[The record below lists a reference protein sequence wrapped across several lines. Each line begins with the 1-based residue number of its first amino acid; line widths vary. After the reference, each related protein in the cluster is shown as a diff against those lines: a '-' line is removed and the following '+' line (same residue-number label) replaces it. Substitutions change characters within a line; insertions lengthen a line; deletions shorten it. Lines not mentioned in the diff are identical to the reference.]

1 MHFFYLLVLILVL
14 AEPSFS
20 ITSIYNLDPIQNAIH
35 SKEKILLIIDNEIAE
50 NKAINS
56 AINRYADD
64 LNKSFGMAIDVYS
77 FPNIKKGGTAQT
89 LRSFLQSAKDSLIGA
104 IFIGDLP
111 RAQFEFIQNPNTS
124 SIRYQRW
131 ISDFYFMDLDGIWL
145 DTASGNSESQGGL
158 LLEKNVSTPIF
169 LSDTELP
176 SILPL
181 DSFSIRYRGLLKA
194 PETGICSLSII
205 SDNQRRL
212 WMNDTLIIDAWIR
225 DWDHEYFGAIPIKK
239 NESIPI
245 QIDYAEEWGGSNFK
259 IYWKLPNSSSWVP
272 IPDSVWY
279 TNEHT
284 PGLTATY
291 FGNVWLHTKEENPTV
306 GTPTNW
312 KSNSSNGIFDGHYSQ
327 NGAVSDSMEI
337 WISRIDPYTAGV
349 LGNPTTLLLDFFDK
363 LHSWYNS
370 KKPPQSHGAYFITTD
385 ADTSAESDRKFILG
399 LSSIYGRE
407 KVDVILADG
416 KSYLENIAN
425 PIYGWSTYVGHG
437 DPISLANG
445 FKAKDLKNY
454 SVGPRI
460 FHFASCSPL
469 ENYDFWG
476 NPWSIS
482 VGSAHLFGTKN
493 GGFVAIGASKTSGD
507 NQLDDLM
514 YYDAE
519 NTFIGAAYLSWI
531 NQRLK
536 RNNYKPLEDIYDWFY
551 VETLIGDPLQFAI
564 LTPEYPIKIERK
576 KPFSLPKVDSK
587 KWDAAGRLKSLF
599 TKEKKAWFY

>member
-1 MHFFYLLVLILVL
+1 MRYFIFFGLMLLL
-14 AEPSFS
+14 AHPSFS
-20 ITSIYNLDPIQNAIH
+20 VTLKYNLDPIESSSH
-35 SKEKILLIIDNEIAE
+35 SKEKIILIVDNEFAE
-50 NKAINS
+50 NEMVNS

-77 FPNIKKGGTAQT
+77 FPNIKKGGTAQA

-225 DWDHEYFGAIPIKK
+225 DWDNEYFGLFSIKE
-239 NESIPI
+239 NEFVPI

-259 IYWKLPNSSSWVP
+259 FYWKLPNSSSWVL

-279 TNEHT
+279 TKEHT

-291 FGNVWLHTKEENPTV
+291 FGNVWLHTKEVNSTV
-306 GTPTNW
+306 GSPTSW
-312 KSNSSNGIFDGHYSQ
+312 KSNSSNGIFDGHYNQ
-327 NGAVSDSMEI
+327 NGTVSDSMEI
-337 WISRIDPYTAGV
+337 WISRIDPYTAGL
-349 LGNPTTLLLDFFDK
+349 LGNPTTLLLNYFDK
-363 LHSWYNS
+363 LHSWYDS
-370 KKPPQSHGAYFITTD
+370 KMPPQSHGAYFITAD
-385 ADTSAESDRKFILG
+385 ADTTTESDKKFILG

-407 KVDVILADG
+407 NVDVILADG
-416 KSYLENIAN
+416 KGYLENIAN

-469 ENYDFWG
+469 ENYDIWG

-514 YYDAE
+514 YYDSKKS
-519 NTFIGAAYLSWI
+519 FIGAAYLSWI

-536 RNNYKPLEDIYDWFY
+536 RNNYSPPENIYDWFY
-551 VETLIGDPLQFAI
+551 AETLIGDPLQSA
-564 LTPEYPIKIERK
+564 LLMPEYAVSIKKK
-576 KPFSLPKVDSK
+576 KPFSSLKVDSK

>member
-1 MHFFYLLVLILVL
+1 MRYFIFFGLMLLL
-14 AEPSFS
+14 AHPSFS
-20 ITSIYNLDPIQNAIH
+20 VTLKYNLDPIESSSH
-35 SKEKILLIIDNEIAE
+35 SKEKIILIVDNEFAE
-50 NKAINS
+50 NEMVNS

-77 FPNIKKGGTAQT
+77 FPNIKKGGTAQA

-349 LGNPTTLLLDFFDK
+349 LGNP
-363 LHSWYNS
+363 
-370 KKPPQSHGAYFITTD
+370 
-385 ADTSAESDRKFILG
+385 
-399 LSSIYGRE
+399 
-407 KVDVILADG
+407 
-416 KSYLENIAN
+416 
-425 PIYGWSTYVGHG
+425 IYGWSTYVGHG